1 MRLSVIVHITIL
13 LLLPLTLLH
22 ARDYKKTEEIINSIL
37 DGSNDGNVERPVKER
52 DSRDLE
58 KGIDEKNDGEG
69 TRGPEEVTKD
79 QVLLRTG
86 IDLYNSSLYDNARQA
101 FQELL
106 EAYPSS
112 QFRDNA
118 HVWLGKIAMRQNRY
132 REARQNFGRV
142 PEQSGEYPSAQYH
155 TAETLARAGQLIE
168 AIGLYRLVA
177 SRFPN
182 HELADNALLSTGR
195 LYQRQKKGNQSLMAL
210 LQLIR
215 YYGDR
220 ETVDDA
226 YYLLGRLFE
235 SDPHLKDLERAR
247 RFYHIFIRKADRG
260 EPHFTSSPLLPRVR
274 RDLRHLE
281 STHFMID

>member
-1 MRLSVIVHITIL
+1 MKLSLLLPVTII
-13 LLLPLTLLH
+13 LLLPLGLLQ
-22 ARDYKKTEEIINSIL
+22 ARDYKKTEDIINSIL
-37 DGSNDGNVERPVKER
+37 DGSDSGKIERPGRESDTDTRNGDIKE
-52 DSRDLE
+52 
-58 KGIDEKNDGEG
+58 GDEE
-69 TRGPEEVTKD
+69 RGPEKVTRD

-86 IDLYNSSLYDNARQA
+86 IDLYNSSLYDNARET

-106 EAYPSS
+106 DTYPSS
-112 QFRDNA
+112 QFRDSA

-132 REARQNFGRV
+132 QEARENFGRV
-142 PEQSGEYPSAQYH
+142 PEQSGEYPSAQFH
-155 TAETLARAGQLIE
+155 TAETLARTGQLIE

-177 SRFPN
+177 SRFPD
-182 HELADNALLSTGR
+182 HELADNALLATGR
-195 LYQRQKKGNQSLMAL
+195 LYRRQKKGNQSLMAL

-235 SDPHLKDLERAR
+235 SDPRLKDLERAR
-247 RFYHIFIRKADRG
+247 RFYRIFIKKADGG
-260 EPHFTSSPLLPRVR
+260 ETHFKSSPLLPRVR